1 MEPAV
6 DTAFIRS
13 AVELADLNAVRVA
26 LYQATKDPEL
36 AALPT
41 AINLSAA
48 QRELLID
55 KAVVWLEKNSSSEM
69 ATEPPQD
76 ELRALMNMATG
87 EQMPDLEFEAR
98 RLLPAFV
105 EMPWTA
111 DWTDGKPELPEGF
124 KIIIVGAGLSGLAMA
139 VQLEKLDIPY
149 VLLERQPEPGGTWS
163 VNRYPDVPVDP
174 ISITYEFSF
183 EKNYPWTEYFGRG
196 AEVRKYLDYIAKK
209 YGTYQNTLFGHDLKQ
224 ATYNEAD
231 STWTL

>member
-55 KAVVWLEKNSSSEM
+55 KAVVWLEKNSSTEM

-76 ELRALMNMATG
+76 ELVFLHNVVRVHRHSVRSVSVVFG
-87 EQMPDLEFEAR
+87 SSSGDPDGVASSHG
-98 RLLPAFV
+98 
-105 EMPWTA
+105 PW
-111 DWTDGKPELPEGF
+111 
-124 KIIIVGAGLSGLAMA
+124 
-139 VQLEKLDIPY
+139 
-149 VLLERQPEPGGTWS
+149 
-163 VNRYPDVPVDP
+163 
-174 ISITYEFSF
+174 
-183 EKNYPWTEYFGRG
+183 
-196 AEVRKYLDYIAKK
+196 
-209 YGTYQNTLFGHDLKQ
+209 
-224 ATYNEAD
+224 
-231 STWTL
+231 